1 MHTPH
6 NYGDGDDDDDD
17 DDNDDVDDNDD
28 DDEDDDD
35 NFYYGNDG
43 SSLLAV
49 LSPWPWSVI
58 NDMLSLNW
66 NFKHFRGTEKL
77 KQKQLKKIDFAAFQ
91 A

>member
-1 MHTPH
+1 MTRLAFNVMIIGARCVHRLMHTPH

-43 SSLLAV
+43 SSTLAV
-49 LSPWPWSVI
+49 LSPWP
-58 NDMLSLNW
+58 
-66 NFKHFRGTEKL
+66 
-77 KQKQLKKIDFAAFQ
+77 
-91 A
+91 